1 MPTAPSYSASTI
13 SQSRPEIP
21 PIPQTNSRRSRLPT
35 PPSFP
40 AFALPSRVV
49 YAQRSL
55 DPLFLFSQVSLKFFL
70 QIARRCRSTLS
81 FTTHARP
88 ANLPRRSSPCATY
101 IAHETAHVP
110 HTRIRAVC
118 TTCCSKPARG
128 RDDSNKAT
136 SLSLH
141 PDTIPTPAPWHRPR
155 PQLDS
160 EPVPRALKTT
170 YELHAVHPRD
180 DDAPQLVRPHP
191 PRPPHAS
198 APVHPCP
205 LPVLPRRC
213 PRPHT
218 VPSEPRLLSVMRPA
232 SQRRF
237 LASRIEAGLS
247 TFGGPMLSKGIVA
260 VLAISVL
267 LNAYLIRGVRFEGA
281 LEDEDVSTPTPVDK
295 KEEVPKKTDEP
306 AQEQHG
312 AGHRGHHCIVD
323 GHGADADGKN
333 AGYRLEKVLAPAQEP
348 AELEH
353 ALEPSDVPIER
364 YDYAKGFSHPSVR
377 QLTPPPSPKSQSQ
390 SMSQTGFGGDEAGGE
405 RVNVLVAKRGGKK
418 RAGLTNVPMPM
429 ASQQLPMQQ
438 SRAQLDQQQERAPSV
453 FDVDADTWGS
463 TTDVRIDAVEEGGR
477 KRKPAASV
485 DAEEPKRART
495 LGGERKRVVVPM
507 KEIASGTGS
516 AVRAPW
522 SVGSINLSVPALMTR
537 VVTQVEGSDDVFEA
551 VNPEGDEDVP
561 EVRVRVLALLRGW
574 SARRICDYIFTY
586 GSTVNAKYEFRSAV
600 FIHRRAWQYA
610 VNSNIDWAAIFMGRQ
625 KQSALFPPVSLSSIY
640 TITGVVYSYD
650 TALLSF
656 ARQRSATNPTA
667 NRGVLSITECSIAG
681 GPTEY
686 KQALAQYTK
695 KLAEEGYKAKAEELI
710 RDLLGPM
717 YSVSLAAIPKSLDV
731 GPPIGVCIITF
742 QAKFSVAQS
751 MKLFY
756 APYYGDDFA
765 CNLISRDSI
774 LVPKVPSLLSG
785 VSTISAAV

>member
-1 MPTAPSYSASTI
+1 MHSEKWVAYAHRALVLCLYDLAKKVVLRFRQSLKQTLDVPASP
-13 SQSRPEIP
+13 R
-21 PIPQTNSRRSRLPT
+21 RLP
-35 PPSFP
+35 S
-40 AFALPSRVV
+40 LPSR
-49 YAQRSL
+49 
-55 DPLFLFSQVSLKFFL
+55 FLRVSLKFFL

-88 ANLPRRSSPCATY
+88 ANLPRRSLPCATD

-170 YELHAVHPRD
+170 YEVPARCPSPRRR
-180 DDAPQLVRPHP
+180 RPSTGPSSPSSPSSHLS
-191 PRPPHAS
+191 PRPPV
-198 APVHPCP
+198 APSPSCPAAVPDHTPCP
-205 LPVLPRRC
+205 
-213 PRPHT
+213 
-218 VPSEPRLLSVMRPA
+218 PSPASSSVMRPA

-306 AQEQHG
+306 AQEQHANG
-312 AGHRGHHCIVD
+312 LRELSDEQIVLL
-323 GHGADADGKN
+323 AQAGKN

-438 SRAQLDQQQERAPSV
+438 SVSLGPTASAFAGPSLTGVSISKRAQLDQQQERAPSV

-477 KRKPAASV
+477 KRKPVASV

-507 KEIASGTGS
+507 NKIASGTGS

-586 GSTVNAKYEFRSAV
+586 GSMVNAKYEFRSAV

-625 KQSALFPPVSLSSIY
+625 KQSTLFPPVSLSSIY

-717 YSVSLAAIPKSLDV
+717 YSDDEVP
-731 GPPIGVCIITF
+731 
-742 QAKFSVAQS
+742 VACCS
-751 MKLFY
+751 P
-756 APYYGDDFA
+756 ADDPQINFA
-765 CNLISRDSI
+765 
-774 LVPKVPSLLSG
+774 
-785 VSTISAAV
+785 